1 MNATNKFILCILTS
15 FLLIIVGNT
24 AFAQQKIGHIN
35 SAELL
40 SSMGEAKSAEKQLEA
55 YTVKLDNQYKSK
67 LKTFESEYKAVQAKA
82 QKGEYS
88 GKELAEQEKRFVN
101 KEKEIKKF
109 ELEAQ
114 QKVMKKRDELLKPI
128 LQRVENA
135 IKSVG
140 KSGGYAYILDTS
152 LGAILFAKDTEDVT
166 AKVKA
171 KLGL

>member
-1 MNATNKFILCILTS
+1 MNATSKIL
-15 FLLIIVGNT
+15 LLGITFFMMTANT

-40 SSMGEAKSAEKQLEA
+40 NSMGEAKSAEKQLEV
-55 YTVKLDNQYKSK
+55 YTTKLDDQYKSK
-67 LKTFESEYKAVQAKA
+67 LKTFESEYKAVQTKA

-88 GKELAEQEKRFVN
+88 GKQLAEQEKRFVD
-101 KEKEIKKF
+101 KEKAIKKF
-109 ELEAQ
+109 ELDAQ
-114 QKVMKKRDELLKPI
+114 QKVIKKRDELLKPL
-128 LQRVENA
+128 LQKVENA
-135 IKSVG
+135 IKAVG